1 MGRFVKLEEA
11 GIAGTSAVAA
21 GSVAVAANPG
31 PLLDQGHLLGL
42 DLGHLLGLLDQGHL
56 ELSLQ
61 LPLAPALEEIG
72 ERRLRKRIGSA
83 QMGRVVAPAPPT
95 PVPMT
100 ASCEVRQEL
109 IITTPMGISFL
120 PLEAGIAGT
129 SAVAAGS
136 VAVAANPGPLLD
148 QGLPLD
154 LGHLLGL
161 DLGHLLDLLD
171 QGHLEAAETVT
182 TGAPVVEVVRCPL
195 VGPWDPVSLVTLV
208 AAAAGLQ
215 ESARIATRPSTASA
229 SSAQ

>member
-1 MGRFVKLEEA
+1 MRLMGRRPIMLGKA

-31 PLLDQGHLLGL
+31 PLLDQGPLLGW

-61 LPLAPALEEIG
+61 LPLAPALEEMG
-72 ERRLRKRIGSA
+72 ERRRRKRIGSA
-83 QMGRVVAPAPPT
+83 QTERVVAPAPPT

-120 PLEAGIAGT
+120 PLVAGIAGT

-136 VAVAANPGPLLD
+136 VAVAANPGPS
-148 QGLPLD
+148 GST
-154 LGHLLGL
+154 
-161 DLGHLLDLLD
+161 GHLLDLLD
-171 QGHLEAAETVT
+171 
-182 TGAPVVEVVRCPL
+182 
-195 VGPWDPVSLVTLV
+195 
-208 AAAAGLQ
+208 
-215 ESARIATRPSTASA
+215 
-229 SSAQ
+229 